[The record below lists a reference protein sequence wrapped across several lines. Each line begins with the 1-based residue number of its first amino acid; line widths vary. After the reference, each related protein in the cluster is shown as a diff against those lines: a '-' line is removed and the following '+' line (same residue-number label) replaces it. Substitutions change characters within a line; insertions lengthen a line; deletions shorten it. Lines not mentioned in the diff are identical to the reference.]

1 MSRIHNKNLCL
12 RCPWF
17 RGGGLCVKTPN
28 DYCRIT
34 RSK

>member
-17 RGGGLCVKTPN
+17 RGGVCVKTPN